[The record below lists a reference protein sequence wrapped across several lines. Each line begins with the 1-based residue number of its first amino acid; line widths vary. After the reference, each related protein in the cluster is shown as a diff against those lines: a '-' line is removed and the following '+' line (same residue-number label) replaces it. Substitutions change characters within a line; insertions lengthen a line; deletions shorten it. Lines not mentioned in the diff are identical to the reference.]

1 MRGFRATLVA
11 GVGFP
16 ATNCLADEKPGFSE
30 KAGSMR
36 VESYVIVAW
45 RILYLTVW
53 INQARSAL
61 GTRVLGLGASW

>member
-1 MRGFRATLVA
+1 
-11 GVGFP
+11 
-16 ATNCLADEKPGFSE
+16 
-30 KAGSMR
+30 MR